1 MSSSKELVTAVVA
14 AAKDKGGKKKLSCA
28 RAFELAAQHGVG
40 VIEIGRICDEQDIK
54 LYQCQLGCF

>member
-1 MSSSKELVTAVVA
+1 VSSKEDLVKAVVE
-14 AAKDKGGKKKLSCA
+14 AAKDKNGKKKLSCS
-28 RAFELAAQHGVG
+28 RAFELAAQFGVG